1 MSNIDQSCLGLPIVN
16 IVSQL
21 ILYSLRCAECSTGV
35 DPVAR
40 REIWQLISDMVSK
53 DVPDEEKTSVILTTH
68 SMEEC
73 EALCPRISIMANGR
87 LSCLGSAQHLKNKF
101 GQGYQ
106 VEMKVNLVAEE
117 EEDYKA
123 NAVALTTRVDPTD
136 DAEAPPS
143 DDEFFNLEE
152 ALTALRAL
160 SGDGYLADLVTAEN
174 PIGYNVFKN
183 ASSVVGVTLDELAA
197 FATSELRMRNLEKY
211 VEESFPQSILRERQD
226 SKTRYEISAQGVKIS
241 TIFASIEENKERL
254 QLSDYGVSQTSLEQV
269 FNMHAAEAEKL
280 KQGRNDC

>member
-1 MSNIDQSCLGLPIVN
+1 
-16 IVSQL
+16 
-21 ILYSLRCAECSTGV
+21 
-35 DPVAR
+35 
-40 REIWQLISDMVSK
+40 MVSK

-280 KQGRNDC
+280 KLGRNDC